1 MIVQGHF
8 ADCLSPLVVLVFFL
22 GEMKNEQLTVGD

>member
-1 MIVQGHF
+1 MIVQGLY
-8 ADCLSPLVVLVFFL
+8 AASLSPLVVLVFFL